1 MNTNTYKNWTKEQL
15 IALVDELHLEGSHMD
30 TELKTTKQLADNGA
44 YWRDFW
50 RKNYTEVKIRL
61 EGEIE
66 SGERKNVII
75 SEQIQKMHTLYLR
88 LQS

>member
-30 TELKTTKQLADNGA
+30 TELKTTKL
-44 YWRDFW
+44 
-50 RKNYTEVKIRL
+50 RL

-75 SEQIQKMHTLYLR
+75 SEQIQKMNCLCLHCYIRTNTENEHNV
-88 LQS
+88 